1 MAYRLE
7 GRLLEVC
14 DCNILCPCW
23 VGEDPDN
30 GTCQAVQAYCI
41 DQGAIDGVDVSGL
54 TVAEMD
60 DIPGNILQ
68 GRIRGVFFI
77 DEDATL
83 EQERVLRRAWSGEYG
98 GPLADIASLYGEIS
112 WHRAPITFTVE
123 QGKGTLLIGDVAAAE
138 LAPFLGP
145 TGAPTTL
152 NESIFSTI
160 PGSPAFVGKASHY
173 HRTSAR
179 YGLPDVP
186 ELRGHNAIQGYFQ
199 FEA

>member
-1 MAYRLE
+1 MGYHLE

-30 GTCQAVQAYCI
+30 GTCQAVQAYRI
-41 DQGAIDGVDVSGL
+41 DRGQIEGVDVAGL

-68 GRIRGVFFI
+68 GHIRGVFFI
-77 DEDATL
+77 DEHATP
-83 EQERVLRRAWSGEYG
+83 EQERVLRQAWGGELG
-98 GPLADIASLYGEIS
+98 GPLADIAALYGEIA
-112 WHRAPITFTVE
+112 WHRAPIVFTVE
-123 QGKGTLLIGDVAAAE
+123 QGKGTLRIGDAAE
-138 LAPFLGP
+138 AELVPFVGP
-145 TGAPTTL
+145 TGEPTTL

-173 HRTSAR
+173 WRQSAAF
-179 YGLPDVP
+179 GLPDVP
-186 ELRGHNAIQGYFQ
+186 ELTGHNAIQGYFRL
-199 FEA
+199 EA